1 MRSGSTEEFEPAP
14 YVFTLL
20 NALLWLYYGVT
31 KPDGLLVATVN
42 GFGAVMEA
50 IYVVLF
56 IVYAA
61 NHATRVREGRDH
73 TYNSI
78 SLALLRPCLVPSQS
92 VALLPRTW
100 LCTQFIIVSIFKHH
114 SLICCYTYHM
124 FDFNPF

>member
-1 MRSGSTEEFEPAP
+1 MNNSKTFWRIVRSGSTEEFEPAP

-20 NALLWLYYGVT
+20 NALLWLYYGLT

-61 NHATRVREGRDH
+61 DHAARVRHPTNIYYLSVQACDSSTEAV
-73 TYNSI
+73 TSI
-78 SLALLRPCLVPSQS
+78 CTNVSTVCSLSLFHC
-92 VALLPRTW
+92 
-100 LCTQFIIVSIFKHH
+100 FIF
-114 SLICCYTYHM
+114 
-124 FDFNPF
+124 

>member
-1 MRSGSTEEFEPAP
+1 
-14 YVFTLL
+14 VFTLL

-61 NHATRVREGRDH
+61 NHATRVRKGRSS
-73 TYNSI
+73 YNS
-78 SLALLRPCLVPSQS
+78 
-92 VALLPRTW
+92 
-100 LCTQFIIVSIFKHH
+100 
-114 SLICCYTYHM
+114 
-124 FDFNPF
+124 